1 MKESQRKGFCSR
13 HLSDKKE
20 PKTSRSSSNS
30 RPPSSVASDVTTT
43 PIPPSPHMSTL
54 TAQERDAASVLMSLK
69 NTPSRSATPAS
80 GRPSQIIF
88 IKFLIIYMNSLFS
101 TFFSGVCIPPLTP
114 GLYST
119 SPSPVGNR
127 GMSPARRFT
136 PQVGYQ
142 PLPQQPCGVGRS
154 SITPTHNR
162 NQSFRTPGSNRID
175 QTNDSGLES
184 LGKFRIFQKFPKL
197 NSIIQ
202 VRHLIHTDLTLAR
215 QVAKGRPRRQ

>member
-80 GRPSQIIF
+80 GRLSQIFF
-88 IKFLIIYMNSLFS
+88 IKFFNSLYEFVV
-101 TFFSGVCIPPLTP
+101 FNLPF
-114 GLYST
+114 
-119 SPSPVGNR
+119 
-127 GMSPARRFT
+127 RR
-136 PQVGYQ
+136 
-142 PLPQQPCGVGRS
+142 LHS
-154 SITPTHNR
+154 AAD
-162 NQSFRTPGSNRID
+162 PGSV
-175 QTNDSGLES
+175 L
-184 LGKFRIFQKFPKL
+184 
-197 NSIIQ
+197 
-202 VRHLIHTDLTLAR
+202 DLA
-215 QVAKGRPRRQ
+215 VAGG